1 VVQVVLEVLGKIKM
15 QNDIKEKIEKR
26 IKWLV
31 VELTQEGYLD
41 GYSIIKYKEEL
52 NKLLIELETI
62 RSKEND

>member
-1 VVQVVLEVLGKIKM
+1 M
-15 QNDIKEKIEKR
+15 QNDRKEKIEKR

-31 VELTQEGYLD
+31 VELTQEVYLD

>member
-1 VVQVVLEVLGKIKM
+1 VVQGVLEVLGKIKM
-15 QNDIKEKIEKR
+15 QNDRKEKIEKR

-31 VELTQEGYLD
+31 VELAQEGYLD

-62 RSKEND
+62 RNKEND

>member
-15 QNDIKEKIEKR
+15 QNDRKEKIEKR

>member
-1 VVQVVLEVLGKIKM
+1 M
-15 QNDIKEKIEKR
+15 QNDRKEKIEKR

-31 VELTQEGYLD
+31 VELAQEGYLD

-62 RSKEND
+62 RNKEND

>member
-1 VVQVVLEVLGKIKM
+1 M
-15 QNDIKEKIEKR
+15 QNDRKEKIEKR